1 MSGNSREQGRA
12 MSGDGK
18 SGESDG
24 RVASLEAGEGEQSNN
39 TRGIV
44 TMLAAM
50 ATFACGDMLMKLA
63 AETVPTGELV
73 FMRGVLMFTAALIF
87 ATMTGALKYL
97 WRLVAPP
104 MLARAIGDVGGALSF
119 QGALARMPFADLVA
133 INQTNPLLVT
143 AASAVFLSERV
154 GWRRWTAT
162 GIGFLG
168 VLLII
173 QPGTT
178 GFTWWSILA
187 LVGVFFATMR
197 DVATKRIDNGV
208 PTVLILLTSTGVVT
222 LGSLTLLPFETWLW
236 PEPIVLL
243 KVFGSAVFSLVGQV
257 CIISSVRMGDLS
269 AVVPFR
275 FSIVIWAM
283 IGGYLIWGTLPDA
296 LTVIGI
302 TVVIS
307 AGLYTFHRELV
318 LRRKRSLPVH
328 PS

>member
-1 MSGNSREQGRA
+1 MSVDS
-12 MSGDGK
+12 K
-18 SGESDG
+18 PGESG
-24 RVASLEAGEGEQSNN
+24 VQTASPEASAGEQSNN

-50 ATFACGDMLMKLA
+50 ATFAVGDTLMKLA
-63 AETVPTGELV
+63 GETVPTGQLV
-73 FMRGVLMFTAALIF
+73 FMRGVLMFSAALMYAI
-87 ATMTGALKYL
+87 MTGALHHL

-104 MLARAIGDVGGALSF
+104 MMIRAIGDVGGALAF
-119 QGALARMPFADLVA
+119 QGALARMAFADLVA

-143 AASAVFLSERV
+143 AASAVFLGERV

-173 QPGTT
+173 QPGTS
-178 GFTWWSILA
+178 GFTWWSILG
-187 LVGVFFATMR
+187 LVGVVFATMR
-197 DVATKRIDNGV
+197 DVATKRIDSGV
-208 PTVLILLTSTGVVT
+208 PTVLILLASTCVVT

-236 PEPIVLL
+236 PEPMVLL
-243 KVFGSAVFSLVGQV
+243 QVLGASTFSLIGHV

-283 IGGYLIWGTLPDA
+283 IAGYVVWGTLPDL
-296 LTVIGI
+296 LTILGVTI
-302 TVVIS
+302 VIS

-318 LRRKRSLPVH
+318 LRRKRSLPTH
-328 PS
+328 SS

>member
-1 MSGNSREQGRA
+1 

-24 RVASLEAGEGEQSNN
+24 RVASLEAGAGEQSNN

-44 TMLAAM
+44 TMLVAM
-50 ATFACGDMLMKLA
+50 ATFACGDTLMKLA

-73 FMRGVLMFTAALIF
+73 FMRGVLMFSAALTF
-87 ATMTGALKYL
+87 AVMTGALKYL

-104 MLARAIGDVGGALSF
+104 MLIRAIGDVGGALAF

-143 AASAVFLSERV
+143 AASAVFLAERV

-173 QPGTT
+173 QPGTS

-197 DVATKRIDNGV
+197 DVATKRIDSGV

-222 LGSLTLLPFETWLW
+222 LGSLTLLPFETWFW
-236 PEPIVLL
+236 PEPIILL
-243 KVFGSAVFSLVGQV
+243 KVLGSAAFSLVGHV

-296 LTVIGI
+296 LTILGI

-318 LRRKRSLPVH
+318 LRRRRSLPGH